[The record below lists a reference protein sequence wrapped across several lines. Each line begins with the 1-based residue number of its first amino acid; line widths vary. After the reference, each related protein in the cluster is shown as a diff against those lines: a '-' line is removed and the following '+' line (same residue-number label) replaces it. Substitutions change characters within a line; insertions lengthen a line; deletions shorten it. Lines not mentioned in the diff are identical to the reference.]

1 MMRRTKIV
9 ATLGPATDD
18 PKVLDKLIEAQ
29 VDVVRLNFS
38 HDTQEKHRQRA
49 EAARERASAHGRPI
63 GVIADLQ
70 GPKIR
75 IGSFKNGS
83 ITLVEGDNFIL
94 DIDLVVVAIGNSS
107 NPLIPATTPG
117 LDCNR
122 WGNIMANEETMLTSR
137 KGVYAG
143 GDIVT
148 GGATVILAAGAGKVA
163 ARAMHAYMM
172 GEVVEEK
179 IDRENDTASYIES
192 LIRVIKRILETENG
206 KSFKRKVLGI
216 GIGVSGLVDSEEG
229 VLLQSTI
236 LNWNGVPIR
245 EILQRE
251 FSIPVYIENDVNT
264 FAIGEKI
271 LGSGK
276 SYDNFICVTIGRG
289 VGMGTMINGKIYRGN
304 HNGSGEFGHMKVC
317 ADSDAPLCSCG
328 KRGCVEA
335 YASDPAICG
344 FVNSE
349 IAKGKDSVLA
359 DKQIAGIAD
368 ILDAARQGD
377 SLAVKAFRTAGH
389 YLGFG
394 IANLI
399 NLLDPEMIIIGGEG
413 TTAGEFIFP
422 EMKKVIKENT
432 VYGLAEKVKLIPI
445 VFENNLW
452 VRGAATLVI
461 REVFSIPF

>member
-1 MMRRTKIV
+1 MLKKVKKGDGELIKNLNLGVILEAVKNYGPVSRSKIAGLTGLSKSTCSLLV
-9 ATLGPATDD
+9 ENLLTSGLVKEMGKEESSGGRKPVLLEINYDAGIAVGIKLMEQ
-18 PKVLDKLIEAQ
+18 KVLAALVDFTGEA
-29 VDVVRLNFS
+29 
-38 HDTQEKHRQRA
+38 
-49 EAARERASAHGRPI
+49 
-63 GVIADLQ
+63 
-70 GPKIR
+70 
-75 IGSFKNGS
+75 
-83 ITLVEGDNFIL
+83 
-94 DIDLVVVAIGNSS
+94 
-107 NPLIPATTPG
+107 
-117 LDCNR
+117 
-122 WGNIMANEETMLTSR
+122 
-137 KGVYAG
+137 
-143 GDIVT
+143 
-148 GGATVILAAGAGKVA
+148 
-163 ARAMHAYMM
+163 

-179 IDRENDTASYIES
+179 IDRKNDTASYIES
-192 LIRVIKRILETENG
+192 LVRVIKRILETENE
-206 KSFKRKVLGI
+206 KSFKRKILGI

-229 VLLQSTI
+229 VLLQSSI

-245 EILQRE
+245 EILQKE
-251 FSIPVYIENDVNT
+251 FSIPVYLENDVNT

-289 VGMGTMINGKIYRGN
+289 VGMGSMINGKIYRGS

-344 FVNSE
+344 FVSSE
-349 IAKGKDSVLA
+349 IAKGKESILA
-359 DKQIAGIAD
+359 DKRVAGIAD
-368 ILDAARQGD
+368 ILGAARQGD
-377 SLAVKAFRTAGH
+377 SLAVEAFRMAGH
-389 YLGFG
+389 FLGYG

-399 NLLDPEMIIIGGEG
+399 NLFDPEMVIIGGEG